1 VNKYSEQDLIQN
13 IENKI
18 ATCVDCRMILSD
30 DAIESYE
37 VTLRGRDKS
46 GNPKVKT
53 KLKCGYCGGGIKMRT
68 EDRAHSIHYKTTTQG
83 AMGSPDRP
91 YSDSV
96 TRIMDSPWG
105 PIRMQISARSF
116 FAPFV
121 TVNGKHSA
129 PIKRLIDDEFGDD
142 AVIEARGLMPGID
155 AGGYWTFVHKLKAV
169 VAAIHRDPNTPLV
182 AEVA

>member
-1 VNKYSEQDLIQN
+1 MNKYSEQDLIQN

-91 YSDSV
+91 LSRCCRAQSAFWAFYSAGNV
-96 TRIMDSPWG
+96 G
-105 PIRMQISARSF
+105 PRRH
-116 FAPFV
+116 
-121 TVNGKHSA
+121 G
-129 PIKRLIDDEFGDD
+129 
-142 AVIEARGLMPGID
+142 
-155 AGGYWTFVHKLKAV
+155 
-169 VAAIHRDPNTPLV
+169 
-182 AEVA
+182 